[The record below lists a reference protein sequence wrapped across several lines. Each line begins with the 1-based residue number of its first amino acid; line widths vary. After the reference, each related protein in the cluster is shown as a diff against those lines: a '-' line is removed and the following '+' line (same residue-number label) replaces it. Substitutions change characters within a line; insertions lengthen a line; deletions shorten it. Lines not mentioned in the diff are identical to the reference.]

1 MTALGL
7 IEELARFV
15 AENGDAEVRFAK
27 SCNMGEP
34 YWHIEAVKCS
44 LEISENDSDA
54 EDVCV
59 LLPRKESKA

>member
-27 SCNMGEP
+27 SCNVGEP
-34 YWHIEAVKCS
+34 YWHIEDVKCT
-44 LEISENDSDA
+44 LEICENDGD
-54 EDVCV
+54 EEEVCT
-59 LLPRKESKA
+59 LLPRKETK

>member
-1 MTALGL
+1 MTALYL

-27 SCNMGEP
+27 SCKEGEP
-34 YWHIEAVKCS
+34 YWHIEAVECS

-54 EDVCV
+54 EEVCT
-59 LLPRKESKA
+59 LLPRKESKP